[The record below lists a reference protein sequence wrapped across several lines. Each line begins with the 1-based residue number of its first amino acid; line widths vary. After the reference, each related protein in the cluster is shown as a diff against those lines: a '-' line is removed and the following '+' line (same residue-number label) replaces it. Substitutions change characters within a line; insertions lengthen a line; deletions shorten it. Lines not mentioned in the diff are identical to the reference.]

1 MENQK
6 KHQKR
11 MAVIND
17 FTGFGRCSLTIS
29 IPIISQLGIQ
39 CCPVPTSVFSNHTA
53 FPSFYFDDYTER
65 MPSYIREWEKMHLTF
80 DGIQTGFLGSWQQIR
95 TVLDFINTFSSPDTT
110 VLVDPVMGDNG
121 KPYALYDEKM
131 QNAMRNLASK
141 ADILTP
147 NLTEACILT
156 FSSYHEGNWKKD
168 ELFPMIR
175 KLADLGAKKTVI
187 SGVPMGKYL
196 GNVILE
202 QGSEPKLLRFAKA
215 GKERCG
221 TGDIFSSILAADAV
235 NGVPF
240 ETSVRKAASF
250 IRRCIL
256 VTEDFDTPL
265 SEGVCFEEILHTL
278 RR

>member
-29 IPIISQLGIQ
+29 IPITSQLGIQ

>member
-6 KHQKR
+6 KRQKR

-17 FTGFGRCSLTIS
+17 FTGFGRCSLTVS

-53 FPSFYFDDYTER
+53 FPSFYFDDYTKR
-65 MPSYIREWEKMHLTF
+65 MPSYIREWEKMHLAF

-95 TVLDFINTFSSPDTT
+95 TVLDFIDTFAASGTT

-131 QNAMRNLASK
+131 QNAMRRLAAK

-156 FSSYHEGNWKKD
+156 ASSYHEGNWKKN
-168 ELFPMIR
+168 ELFDLIR
-175 KLADLGAKKTVI
+175 KLSDLGARKTVI
-187 SGVPMGKYL
+187 SGIPMGSYL

-202 QGSEPKLLRFAKA
+202 QGSEPKLLRFSRA
-215 GKERCG
+215 GRERCG

-235 NGVPF
+235 NNVPF

-256 VTEDFDTPL
+256 ITEEFDTPP
-265 SEGVCFEEILHTL
+265 SEGVCFEEFLHTL

>member
-17 FTGFGRCSLTIS
+17 FTGFGRCSLTVS
-29 IPIISQLGIQ
+29 IPIISHLGVQ

-65 MPSYIREWEKMHLTF
+65 MPSYINEWKKMHLTF

-95 TVLDFINTFSSPDTT
+95 TVLDFIHTFSSPDTT

-156 FSSYHEGNWKKD
+156 FSSYHEGSWEKD
-168 ELFPMIR
+168 ELFLMIR

-187 SGVPMGKYL
+187 SGVPMGRYL

-202 QGSEPKLLRFAKA
+202 QGSEPKLLRFSKA

-240 ETSVRKAASF
+240 EASVRKAASF

-256 VTEDFDTPL
+256 VTENFDTPP